1 MMKRLE
7 GGVTAAKGF
16 QAAGIYAG
24 IKKNNKSDMAMVY
37 SEVPCIAAGTFTTNL
52 VKAAPVK
59 WDQKVVKES
68 DSAQAIVVN
77 SGVANA
83 CTGEEGYQSCMDM
96 AKKAGEVLSIP
107 QDAVLVASTG
117 VIGKQL
123 PMDIILNGIEKL
135 KDALGDKLSDGTA
148 AAEAIMTTDTIS
160 KQTAFEFE
168 IGGKKVVLGGMC
180 KGSGMIHPNMATMLC
195 FITTDIAIEKSLLQ
209 VALSE
214 VVKDTFNM
222 ISVDGDTSTN
232 DSVLLLANGRAE
244 NELIREKGNEYEV
257 FKEVLNKVMTS
268 LSKKIAGDG
277 EGATALLEVK
287 VVNAKTKEQAIVLSK
302 SVITSNLTKAA
313 IFGHDANWGRILCA
327 MGYSGAEFQPDKTDI
342 YFESAAGCLQVVK
355 NGMATDY
362 SEGYATKILSEAE
375 VFVIVDIKEGEE
387 MAIAWGCDLT
397 YDYVKINADYR
408 S

>member
-1 MMKRLE
+1 
-7 GGVTAAKGF
+7 
-16 QAAGIYAG
+16 
-24 IKKNNKSDMAMVY
+24 MVY

-180 KGSGMIHPNMATMLC
+180 KGSGRLC
-195 FITTDIAIEKSLLQ
+195 F
-209 VALSE
+209 
-214 VVKDTFNM
+214 
-222 ISVDGDTSTN
+222 
-232 DSVLLLANGRAE
+232 
-244 NELIREKGNEYEV
+244 
-257 FKEVLNKVMTS
+257 
-268 LSKKIAGDG
+268 
-277 EGATALLEVK
+277 
-287 VVNAKTKEQAIVLSK
+287 VLS
-302 SVITSNLTKAA
+302 LQ
-313 IFGHDANWGRILCA
+313 IL
-327 MGYSGAEFQPDKTDI
+327 
-342 YFESAAGCLQVVK
+342 
-355 NGMATDY
+355 
-362 SEGYATKILSEAE
+362 
-375 VFVIVDIKEGEE
+375 
-387 MAIAWGCDLT
+387 
-397 YDYVKINADYR
+397 R
-408 S
+408 